1 MDPTRPTADT
11 CHKKRK
17 ILERNYPRKKMKNFL
32 RKKSNKKMKETFSL
46 VPLSLPSLNC
56 KANFFFSKNKNNSLK
71 NNQILAFIVKNF

>member
-1 MDPTRPTADT
+1 
-11 CHKKRK
+11 
-17 ILERNYPRKKMKNFL
+17 
-32 RKKSNKKMKETFSL
+32 MKETFSL